1 VNASND
7 DVKHKSKGMQ
17 ETKAGENVTYQVEI
31 FQFLYNKCVLQC
43 GEKKSKKMGGKIE
56 SYYD

>member
-7 DVKHKSKGMQ
+7 EEKHKSKGMQ

-43 GEKKSKKMGGKIE
+43 GEKKVQENGWQDK
-56 SYYD
+56 